1 MPPPSDDEDTN
12 DDEAELLASAAEKEA
27 ELIRTQELINE
38 RTRQVEATIAEL
50 HRINEILRQ
59 FENLAHSDVDSKNE
73 TSHLS

>member
-38 RTRQVEATIAEL
+38 RTRQVEAAVAEL

-59 FENLAHSDVDSKNE
+59 FENLAHSDVNSKNE